1 MNLRKT
7 MRGWQTRHRLEPA
20 VLVVVLLLSLAT
32 GAFVWT
38 ADELREGETLLRDRQ
53 WLLALRDPAN
63 PELLLGGAPSL
74 QPAREVTALGSP
86 WFLLLLVGGVAAVLA
101 AARHWRLALFIVA
114 ATSAG
119 AVFNTGLKHL
129 FARVR
134 PDLVPHEVAV
144 TNASFPSGHAFGA
157 AMVYLTLA
165 ALLSQRIEQQA
176 ARALLLALAAG
187 LVAAVGV
194 SRVALGVHW
203 PSDVL
208 AGWAAGAAWAFA
220 SWLVAEATGWIA
232 PRHAAQLPRAPLA
245 PPEPDSG
252 AQDELAR

>member
-1 MNLRKT
+1 MPATIRAW
-7 MRGWQTRHRLEPA
+7 RTRHRLEPT
-20 VLVVVLLLSLAT
+20 VLVIVLLLSLAT

-38 ADELREGETLLRDRQ
+38 ADEMREGETLLRDRQ
-53 WLLALRDPAN
+53 WLLALRVPAR
-63 PELLLGGAPSL
+63 PELLLGGASSL
-74 QPAREVTALGSP
+74 QLAREVTALGSP
-86 WFLLLLVGGVAAVLA
+86 WFLMLLVGGVAAVLA

-119 AVFNTGLKHL
+119 AIFNTGLKHA

-157 AMVYLTLA
+157 AMIYLTLA
-165 ALLSQRIEQQA
+165 ALLARRIEQRV
-176 ARALLLALAAG
+176 ARALLLALAIGVA
-187 LVAAVGV
+187 AAVGV

-220 SWLVAEATGWIA
+220 SWLVADATGWIA
-232 PRHAAQLPRAPLA
+232 PRHFAQLRRATAARDSRSGEELPR
-245 PPEPDSG
+245 
-252 AQDELAR
+252 